1 MKFTK
6 QELLFLELYQTCAD
20 TRNVLHDKL
29 IIKTDKENNK
39 VVFAQ
44 ISYEASLFTTLE
56 KEVEE
61 DFVVILETNNIFSMI
76 RLTQDS
82 EEIFIS
88 KDKIKIGKNSTYD
101 FKKYQF
107 DVSILDSF
115 LELKDPTESIQIK
128 ELNKLNTLK
137 PFIGI
142 DNFSM
147 IKLFNGWAVASNSTD
162 ITGAVQT
169 ENKEVD
175 FILPRIL
182 LQVIQKVKSDN
193 LDFEKF
199 YIQDNEVYYKI
210 KVGNTNIFLPEVE
223 SKLQDIFDSE
233 IRELYYHENRIKV
246 KKESINLALR
256 RIFISAIKNTYNRII
271 LNFEKDNIKIVSKEF
286 DYAEEN
292 IGAIVDEEVI
302 GTKISLS
309 ASYLMT
315 IIDLIKGEDITILCT
330 KDPDIVAVTLEGEKK
345 DKFFIHNVYEIIEN

>member
-56 KEVEE
+56 KEVEK

-76 RLTQDS
+76 RLTQDN

-101 FKKYQF
+101 FKKYNF
-107 DVSILDSF
+107 DVSILDGF
-115 LELKDPTESIQIK
+115 LELKDPVESIQIK
-128 ELNKLNTLK
+128 ELNKLNILK

-147 IKLFNGWAVASNSTD
+147 IKLFNEWAVASNSTD

-175 FILPRIL
+175 FVIPRIL
-182 LQVIQKVKSDN
+182 LRIIQKIKSDN
-193 LDFEKF
+193 LSFEK
-199 YIQDNEVYYKI
+199 YSIQDNEVYYKI
-210 KVGNTNIFLPEVE
+210 KVGSTSIFLPEVE
-223 SKLQDIFDSE
+223 SKLQDIFNEE
-233 IRELYYHENRIKV
+233 IRELYYHKNKAVI
-246 KKESINLALR
+246 KKENLLLALR
-256 RIFISAIKNTYNRII
+256 RIFISAIKNTYNRVI
-271 LNFEKDNIKIVSKEF
+271 LNFEKDNLKIVSKEF

-292 IGAIVDEEVI
+292 INAIIDEEIV

-315 IIDLIKGEDITILCT
+315 IIDLVEGEDISILCT
-330 KDPDIVAVTLEGEKK
+330 KDPDIVAITIEGEKK